1 MKAFGRTLA
10 IAAVAAA
17 PALVAPTPASAASYV
32 NLYVFGDSLVDS
44 GNAQALRAAAGGVD
58 PAPAYAGYYE
68 GRFSNGYNFAD
79 YLSRA
84 IGSGPATASAYNGTN
99 FSVGGAQAREVVGD
113 ASPSFADQLATFAAS
128 GKTIDSKSLVLVTFG
143 GNDVRSELAKV
154 GADPSYQPDFTQTLA
169 AFRAGL
175 DTLYADGARNFI
187 VTGLPNIGQIPAVT
201 DFNSPALSAAGTIL
215 SRRLNTG
222 FDIVTGRDDLVGIDD
237 VVASFGAAT
246 GANAN
251 FYDLFSAQQQIY
263 ANPTAYGL
271 PSSLNTKA
279 ACIRV
284 PGAVPACDGLV
295 YFDTIHPTTQLHSA
309 IASGIAAEL
318 GIAAVPEPETW
329 ALMIIGFGA
338 VGSALRRRRYDVCVG
353 FRRTA
358 QRTRATA

>member
-1 MKAFGRTLA
+1 MNAFKRTL
-10 IAAVAAA
+10 IATALIVAPAALASTPAAA
-17 PALVAPTPASAASYV
+17 ATYL

-44 GNAQALRAAAGGVD
+44 GNAQALRAAAGGAD
-58 PAPAYAGYYE
+58 PAPAAAGYYN

-79 YLSRA
+79 YLSMA
-84 IGSGPATASAYNGTN
+84 IGTGPATAAAYGGTN
-99 FSVGGAQAREVVGD
+99 FAVGGAQAREVVGD
-113 ASPSFADQLATFAAS
+113 ASPSFADQLASFAVS
-128 GKTIDSKSLVLVTFG
+128 GKTIDSRSLVLVTFG

-154 GADPSYQPDFTQTLA
+154 GADPTYQPDFTQTLA

-222 FDIVTGRDDLVGIDD
+222 FDIATGRDDLVGIDD
-237 VVASFGAAT
+237 IVASFGAAT
-246 GANAN
+246 GANAA
-251 FYDLFSAQQQIY
+251 FYDLFGAQQQIY

-271 PSSLNTKA
+271 PSTLNTRA

-309 IASGIAAEL
+309 IASGIEAQL
-318 GIAAVPEPETW
+318 GVAAVPEPASW
-329 ALMIIGFGA
+329 ALMILGFGA
-338 VGSALRRRRYDVCVG
+338 VGGAMRRRRHTLRVG
-353 FRRTA
+353 YGNAGRRIRGMA
-358 QRTRATA
+358 

>member
-1 MKAFGRTLA
+1 MKAINRAFA
-10 IAAVAAA
+10 MAVLVAA
-17 PALVAPTPASAASYV
+17 PAFLAASPASAASYL

-44 GNAQALRAAAGGVD
+44 GNAQALRAAAGGAD
-58 PAPAYAGYYE
+58 PSPASAGYYE

-79 YLSRA
+79 YLSLA

-99 FSVGGAQAREVVGD
+99 FSVGGAQARDVVGD
-113 ASPSFADQLATFAAS
+113 ASPSFADQLAAFAAS
-128 GKTIDSKSLVLVTFG
+128 GKTIDSQSLVLVTFG

-154 GADPSYQPDFTQTLA
+154 GADPSYQPDFTQTLT

-237 VVASFGAAT
+237 IVASFGAAT

-251 FYDLFSAQQQIY
+251 FYDLFTAQQQIY

-271 PSSLNTKA
+271 PANLNTKA

-284 PGAVPACDGLV
+284 PNAVPACDGLV
-295 YFDTIHPTTQLHSA
+295 YFDTIHPTTQLHRA
-309 IASGIAAEL
+309 IASGLEAQL
-318 GIAAVPEPETW
+318 GIAAVPEPASW
-329 ALMIIGFGA
+329 MLMIIGFGA
-338 VGSALRRRRYDVCVG
+338 VGGALRRRGYNVRVG
-353 FRRTA
+353 LRKA
-358 QRTRATA
+358 PQRSGATA